1 MRQVVVI
8 ALFATLV
15 ASLIASADAH
25 AFDRGGTASD
35 CFRDN
40 SPSAELVVSATV
52 QVGQVL
58 TISGR
63 GFAPACTMRLVL
75 QPPPAV
81 FESSHPRGDGWL
93 MGQATAGAAGDF
105 QFSITVPATYTSMD
119 GAEVTVLPGKYDIYD
134 GSNSSPAFTQTDV
147 VKAAGLP
154 SSGGDPPA
162 SRISTV
168 ANIAGALVGIVL
180 IGFAVGVLAIYA
192 VGHRRHT

>member
-1 MRQVVVI
+1 MRLVVGI
-8 ALFATLV
+8 PLFASLV
-15 ASLIASADAH
+15 ASLIASAGAH
-25 AFDRGGTASD
+25 AFDRGGTAPD

-40 SPSAELVVSATV
+40 SPNAELVVPATV
-52 QVGQVL
+52 QVGQIL

-81 FESSHPRGDGWL
+81 FRSSHPRGDGWL
-93 MGQATAGAAGDF
+93 MGQAAAGAEGDF
-105 QFSITVPATYTSMD
+105 QFSVEIPVAYTSMD

-134 GSNSSPAFTQTDV
+134 GSNSSPAFTQIDV

-162 SRISTV
+162 SRVSTV
-168 ANIAGALVGIVL
+168 ANVAGSLVGIVL

-192 VGHRRHT
+192 VGRRRHT